1 MSKNKIVGIDPGNSG
16 AIAIRSKTTG
26 EIETVV
32 MPVANGQVDAE
43 ALADLFLEIAS
54 EIEHVYIEEIF
65 AMSKAGAFSMLNFG
79 KGHGKIIGVLAAL
92 RIPYTL
98 VAPKK
103 WQKAVL
109 GNGPAG
115 TSKKRAI
122 NVARR
127 LFPHVEQRASS
138 RAKNPHSGI
147 VDALLIAEYGV
158 KHG

>member
-1 MSKNKIVGIDPGNSG
+1 MKNKIVGIDPGNAG
-16 AIAIRSKTTG
+16 AIVIRSIPDG
-26 EIETVV
+26 EIETIV
-32 MPVANGQVDAE
+32 MPTISGQVNAE
-43 ALADLFLEIAS
+43 ALAETFLEIAS
-54 EIEHVYIEEIF
+54 EVKHVYIEEIF

-98 VAPKK
+98 VAPKT
-103 WQKAVL
+103 WQKAIL

-127 LFPHVEQRASS
+127 LFPHVEQRSS
-138 RAKNPHSGI
+138 ARAKNPHSGI

-158 KHG
+158 RHG